1 MQPATRAAVEHK
13 FDSGASRA
21 LAAPSLRTVYGLA
34 LEMGL
39 RHPQTSSQKEPMGP
53 SLTNALTVT
62 TAMGSR
68 MSLATP
74 CRVRVPFAALS
85 QAMDALRQN
94 GSAVIGV
101 QRHSQLQLASGASH
115 EPEQPCEAVTQTE
128 AKPRR
133 RNRKKQ
139 G

>member
-1 MQPATRAAVEHK
+1 
-13 FDSGASRA
+13 
-21 LAAPSLRTVYGLA
+21 
-34 LEMGL
+34 
-39 RHPQTSSQKEPMGP
+39 MGP

-62 TAMGSR
+62 TAIGTG

-74 CRVRVPFAALS
+74 RQVRVPVTALS
-85 QAMDALRQN
+85 QAMRAMRQN

-101 QRHSQLQLASGASH
+101 QPHSQLQRASGASH
-115 EPEQPCEAVTQTE
+115 EPEQSSEAGTQTE

-133 RNRKKQ
+133 RSRKKQ

>member
-1 MQPATRAAVEHK
+1 
-13 FDSGASRA
+13 
-21 LAAPSLRTVYGLA
+21 
-34 LEMGL
+34 
-39 RHPQTSSQKEPMGP
+39 MGP

-62 TAMGSR
+62 TAIGSG

-74 CRVRVPFAALS
+74 LQVRVPVTALS
-85 QAMDALRQN
+85 QAMRAMRRN

-101 QRHSQLQLASGASH
+101 QHHSQLQPASASQH
-115 EPEQPCEAVTQTE
+115 QREQPSEAVTQTE

-133 RNRKKQ
+133 RSRKKQ

>member
-1 MQPATRAAVEHK
+1 
-13 FDSGASRA
+13 
-21 LAAPSLRTVYGLA
+21 
-34 LEMGL
+34 
-39 RHPQTSSQKEPMGP
+39 MGP

-101 QRHSQLQLASGASH
+101 QRHSQLQLASSATH
-115 EPEQPCEAVTQTE
+115 EPEQPSEAVAQSE
-128 AKPRR
+128 AKPLR
-133 RNRKKQ
+133 RNRKR
-139 G
+139 

>member
-1 MQPATRAAVEHK
+1 
-13 FDSGASRA
+13 
-21 LAAPSLRTVYGLA
+21 
-34 LEMGL
+34 
-39 RHPQTSSQKEPMGP
+39 MGP

-62 TAMGSR
+62 TAIGTG

-74 CRVRVPFAALS
+74 RQVRVPVTALS
-85 QAMDALRQN
+85 QAMRAMRQN

-101 QRHSQLQLASGASH
+101 QHHSQLQPASASPH
-115 EPEQPCEAVTQTE
+115 QREQPSEAVTQTE

-133 RNRKKQ
+133 RSRKKQ

>member
-1 MQPATRAAVEHK
+1 
-13 FDSGASRA
+13 
-21 LAAPSLRTVYGLA
+21 
-34 LEMGL
+34 
-39 RHPQTSSQKEPMGP
+39 MGP

-62 TAMGSR
+62 TAIGTG

-74 CRVRVPFAALS
+74 RQVRVPVTALS
-85 QAMDALRQN
+85 QAMRAMRQN

-101 QRHSQLQLASGASH
+101 KHHSQLQLASAASNK
-115 EPEQPCEAVTQTE
+115 PEQPCEAVTQTE

>member
-1 MQPATRAAVEHK
+1 
-13 FDSGASRA
+13 
-21 LAAPSLRTVYGLA
+21 
-34 LEMGL
+34 
-39 RHPQTSSQKEPMGP
+39 MGP

-62 TAMGSR
+62 TAIGSG

-74 CRVRVPFAALS
+74 RQVRVPVTALS
-85 QAMDALRQN
+85 QAMRAMRRN

-101 QRHSQLQLASGASH
+101 QHHSQLQPASGASH
-115 EPEQPCEAVTQTE
+115 EPEQSSEAVTQTE

-133 RNRKKQ
+133 RSRKKQ

>member
-1 MQPATRAAVEHK
+1 
-13 FDSGASRA
+13 
-21 LAAPSLRTVYGLA
+21 
-34 LEMGL
+34 
-39 RHPQTSSQKEPMGP
+39 MGP

-62 TAMGSR
+62 TAIGTG

-74 CRVRVPFAALS
+74 RQVRVPVTVLS
-85 QAMDALRQN
+85 QAMRAMRQN

-101 QRHSQLQLASGASH
+101 HCHSQLQQATGVSH
-115 EPEQPCEAVTQTE
+115 VPEQPSEGVTQTE

-133 RNRKKQ
+133 RSRKKQ